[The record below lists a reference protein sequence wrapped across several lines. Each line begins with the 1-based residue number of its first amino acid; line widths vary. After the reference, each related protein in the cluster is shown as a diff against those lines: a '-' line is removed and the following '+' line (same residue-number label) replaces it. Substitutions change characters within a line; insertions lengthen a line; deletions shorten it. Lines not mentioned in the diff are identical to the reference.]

1 MRAAVLWIPL
11 VLAATSSQAEGLL
24 LQKLGG
30 SDSRMALPTQ
40 HSFPLQHRADDPP
53 LLGPE
58 PAVPGSASLGFS
70 IGPFR
75 AEAGDDFR
83 PGHRR
88 HLAPRYRLDG
98 VSVLGGSVGGTL
110 NGRGGMITLQWQSSP

>member
-11 VLAATSSQAEGLL
+11 ILAATSSQAQELL
-24 LQKLGG
+24 LQKFAAPGARLSLQSSHGF
-30 SDSRMALPTQ
+30 SLP
-40 HSFPLQHRADDPP
+40 HRADDPP

-58 PAVPGSASLGFS
+58 PMAPGSASPGFS

-83 PGHRR
+83 PGRR
-88 HLAPRYRLDG
+88 HHLAPRYRLDG

-110 NGRGGMITLQWQSSP
+110 SSRGGMITLQWQSSP

>member
-30 SDSRMALPTQ
+30 SDTRLGLQTQ

-58 PAVPGSASLGFS
+58 PASPAAPAGLS
-70 IGPFR
+70 IGPFH

-83 PGHRR
+83 PGRR
-88 HLAPRYRLDG
+88 HHLAPRYRLDG
-98 VSVLGGSVGGTL
+98 VSVFGGSVSGTL
-110 NGRGGMITLQWQSSP
+110 SSRGGMITLQWQNSP